1 MSDRKR
7 ILVTGATG
15 AQGGGVARH
24 LLARG
29 KFGVRCLTRNPNS
42 EKAVALAR
50 AGAEVVKGDLGDA
63 SSLRAALEGC
73 CGVFG
78 VTNFWEHFAKEYE
91 HGKNL
96 IDAVAAANLEH
107 FVFSTLPPAKR
118 ISGGRL
124 DVPHFDLKAEL
135 EEYTRGL
142 GLPATFTHVAFYFEN
157 FLYFFPPQKQG
168 NGSFAFG
175 FPQGDTPLAGVA
187 VEDVG
192 GVVATI
198 FERPAEFMGKTIG
211 IVGDDL
217 PPARY
222 AELMTQILHT
232 KVVYHSVSREAFAA
246 LGFPGAEDL
255 ANMFEFNRLYIPNRQ
270 ADLEQ
275 SRSLYADMQDF
286 PTWLK
291 ANSEKFQPIL
301 QG

>member
-1 MSDRKR
+1 MPDRKT

-24 LLARG
+24 LLSRG
-29 KFGVRCLTRNPNS
+29 KFAVRCLTRNPES
-42 EKAVALAR
+42 EKAAELAR

-63 SSLRAALEGC
+63 PSLRPALQGC
-73 CGVFG
+73 YGVFG

-96 IDAVAAANLEH
+96 VDAVAAANVEH
-107 FVFSTLPPAKR
+107 FVFSTLPPAKK
-118 ISGGRL
+118 ISGGEL

-135 EEYTRGL
+135 EEYARSL
-142 GLPATFTHVAFYFEN
+142 GLPATFVHVAFYFEN
-157 FLYFFPPQKQG
+157 FLYFFPPQKAG

-198 FERPAEFMGKTIG
+198 FERPAEFRGKTIG

-222 AELMTQILHT
+222 AELMTQILQK
-232 KVVYHSVSREAFAA
+232 KVVYNSVSRAAFAA

-255 ANMFEFNRLYIPNRQ
+255 ANMFEFNRLYIPNRR

-275 SRSLYADMQDF
+275 SRGLYASMQDF

-291 ANSEKFQPIL
+291 ANKARFQPIL
-301 QG
+301 LG